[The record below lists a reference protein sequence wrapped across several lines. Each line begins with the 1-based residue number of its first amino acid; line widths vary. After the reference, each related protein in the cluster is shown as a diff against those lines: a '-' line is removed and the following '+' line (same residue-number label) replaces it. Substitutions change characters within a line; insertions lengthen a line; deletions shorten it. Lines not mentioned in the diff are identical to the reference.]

1 METFND
7 FNAHNID
14 NSVLILGFFD
24 GFHLGH
30 KVVIRTAIEYAK
42 KNNCKTALITFKD
55 APAILLK
62 NKNPQY
68 ILTYEDKIKILE
80 EMDIDYLYQLNF
92 DEKLSKMP
100 AADYLKI
107 LVDNLHPKA
116 IVTGDNH
123 YFGYNKTGNSDFLEI
138 MQKEYNYEYFRV
150 NPIKFENIT
159 VSSSKIRSALE
170 TGDIKLANFLL
181 GYRFYIKGSVKE
193 GRKIGRTIGF
203 KTANINY
210 PEKLI
215 KIPDGVYAVEVEIE
229 KKKYMG
235 IANYG
240 SDPTVTDNKEKLI
253 EVHIL
258 NFNDDIYGK
267 NIKINFLDKIRDE
280 IKFQS
285 LIELKE
291 QIKKDIECLES

>member
-107 LVDNLHPKA
+107 LVDNLFVA
-116 IVTGDNH
+116 CIFT
-123 YFGYNKTGNSDFLEI
+123 S
-138 MQKEYNYEYFRV
+138 
-150 NPIKFENIT
+150 
-159 VSSSKIRSALE
+159 
-170 TGDIKLANFLL
+170 
-181 GYRFYIKGSVKE
+181 
-193 GRKIGRTIGF
+193 
-203 KTANINY
+203 
-210 PEKLI
+210 
-215 KIPDGVYAVEVEIE
+215 
-229 KKKYMG
+229 
-235 IANYG
+235 
-240 SDPTVTDNKEKLI
+240 
-253 EVHIL
+253 
-258 NFNDDIYGK
+258 
-267 NIKINFLDKIRDE
+267 
-280 IKFQS
+280 
-285 LIELKE
+285 
-291 QIKKDIECLES
+291 